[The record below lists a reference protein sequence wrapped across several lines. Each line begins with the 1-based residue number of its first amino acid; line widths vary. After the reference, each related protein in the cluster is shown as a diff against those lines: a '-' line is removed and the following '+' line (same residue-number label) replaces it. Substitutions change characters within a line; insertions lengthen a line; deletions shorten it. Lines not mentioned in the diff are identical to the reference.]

1 MDRKRFER
9 QKNQQEETHKE
20 DEKVL
25 VDGEKEWEED
35 CQKRKCSMGK
45 RKEKNEKKTE
55 NEEI

>member
-1 MDRKRFER
+1 MDRKSFET

-25 VDGEKEWEED
+25 LVREKEGEED
-35 CQKRKCSMGK
+35 CQMRKCSMGK